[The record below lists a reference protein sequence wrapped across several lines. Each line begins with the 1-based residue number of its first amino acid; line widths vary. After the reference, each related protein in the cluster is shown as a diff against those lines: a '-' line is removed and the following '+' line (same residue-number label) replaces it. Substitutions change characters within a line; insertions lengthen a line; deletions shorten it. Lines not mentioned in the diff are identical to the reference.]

1 MTLKYVELFAGIGGL
16 GTGFKME
23 GATCVFA
30 NEYDKYA
37 AQTYEANNTIKVDKR
52 DVRDVQPQ
60 DIPDHDILLAG
71 FPCQPFSIAGIS
83 KRRALGIATGMDCKD
98 QGNLFFEAA
107 RIIEAHRPKVV
118 VFENV
123 KNLISHDRGNT
134 YQVIMSTLEKLGY
147 TVTSQLLNAAAWV
160 PQNRQRVFIV
170 GVKGDDPCALDTIG
184 TPEAE
189 EWPKLETILHKA
201 DGTEAA
207 EHPYTYGTK
216 HLCVADKYV
225 LTDHMWTYLQDYKRK
240 HQAKGN
246 GFGFGLVGPSDS
258 SRTLSARYYK
268 DGSEI
273 LIKRKGNP
281 RRLTPRECAR
291 LMGFDSGRSAIF
303 KIPVSDNQAYKQFG
317 NAVVTPMS
325 RAIATAVLPCL

>member
-1 MTLKYVELFAGIGGL
+1 MTIKYAELFAGIGGL
-16 GTGFKME
+16 GAGFKIE

-37 AQTYEANNTIKVDKR
+37 AQTYAANNNIEVDSR
-52 DVRDVQPQ
+52 DVRTVQPQ

-83 KRRALGIATGMDCKD
+83 KRRSLGIVTGMDCKD

-107 RIIEAHRPKVV
+107 RLISAHRPKVV

-123 KNLISHDRGNT
+123 KNLINHDRGNT
-134 YQVIMSTLEKLGY
+134 YQVIVNTLKKLGY
-147 TVTSQLLNAAAWV
+147 TVSVRLLNAAAWV

-170 GVKGDDPCALDTIG
+170 GVKGGNPCELDNLAI
-184 TPEAE
+184 PEIE
-189 EWPKLETILHKA
+189 EWPKLKTILHKS

-207 EHPYTYGTK
+207 EHPYTYGEK
-216 HLCVADKYV
+216 HLCVSSKYV
-225 LTDHMWTYLQDYKRK
+225 LTDHMWTYLQNYKRK

-246 GFGFGLVGPSDS
+246 GFGFGLVKPSDS

-291 LMGFDSGRSAIF
+291 LMGFDSGRSASF

-317 NAVVTPMS
+317 NAVVVPVS
-325 RAIATAVLPCL
+325 RTIATAVLSCL